1 MGHLAR
7 PQYLQDL
14 LMTIATHIAPRTV
27 EALVGPPGGAGI
39 RFTQEY
45 MTGSVK
51 THKGGKPNECTHT
64 IHNLSEA
71 TIAQLEAP
79 NMELQVKA
87 GSTFVGQL
95 FLGTVTTRG
104 VVTKNDIPNRTT
116 TITAKDG
123 RRIYRDTKV
132 ARAYPP
138 GATIESVVLDLLAL
152 TGLPVGSGSVFPPG
166 TFPGGWAHQGLWRQA
181 MAEVL
186 LPYGFYWTIQGGVI
200 YTLNAAST
208 APGNV
213 PLVSPATGMIGSPA
227 RTKKGCNVASVLNS
241 AIIAGRGIQV
251 TSQFFNGLYR
261 NAVVDHKYD
270 TDGLIW
276 RTDAQTEVIK

>member
-1 MGHLAR
+1 MVV
-7 PQYLQDL
+7 
-14 LMTIATHIAPRTV
+14 ATKIEPRTV
-27 EALVGPPGGAGI
+27 TALIGPPGGAGI
-39 RFTQEY
+39 LFTQEY

-51 THKGGKPNECTHT
+51 TYKGSKPNECTHT

-79 NMELQVKA
+79 NQVLQVKA
-87 GSTFVGQL
+87 GTTFVGEL
-95 FLGTVTTRG
+95 FKGQITTRG

-132 ARAYPP
+132 STAYPP
-138 GATIESVVLDLLAL
+138 NTPIATVVQDLLAL
-152 TGLPVGSGSVFPPG
+152 SGLPVGNGSVYPPG
-166 TFPGGWAHQGLWRQA
+166 NFPGGWAHQGLWRLA
-181 MAEVL
+181 LAEIL
-186 LPYGFYWTIQGGVI
+186 LPLGYYYTIQGGVI
-200 YTLNAAST
+200 YVLNESST

-213 PLVSPATGMIGSPA
+213 PLVSPSTGLIGSPT
-227 RTKKGCNVASVLNS
+227 RTKKGCNVPSVLNS

-251 TSQFFNGLYR
+251 QSQFFNGLYR
-261 NAVVDHKYD
+261 NAVVEHKYD

-276 RTDAQTEVIK
+276 RTDAQCEVIK

>member
-1 MGHLAR
+1 MAV
-7 PQYLQDL
+7 
-14 LMTIATHIAPRTV
+14 ATHIEPRTV
-27 EALVGPPGGAGI
+27 TALIGPPGGAGI
-39 RFTQEY
+39 LFAQEY
-45 MTGSVK
+45 MAGTVK
-51 THKGGKPNECTHT
+51 THKGSKPNECTHT

-79 NMELQVKA
+79 NQTLQVKA
-87 GSTFVGQL
+87 GTTFIGELFKGQI
-95 FLGTVTTRG
+95 TSRG

-132 ARAYPP
+132 SRAYPP
-138 GATIESVVLDLLAL
+138 NTPIQTVVQDLLAL
-152 TGLPVGSGSVFPPG
+152 TGLPIGSGSAYPPG
-166 TFPGGWAHQGLWRQA
+166 NFPGGWAHQGLWRQA
-181 MAEVL
+181 LNEAL
-186 LPYGFYWTIQGGVI
+186 LPFGFFWTIQGGVI
-200 YTLNAAST
+200 YVLNDAST

-213 PLVSPATGMIGSPA
+213 PLLSPATGLIGSPT

-251 TSQFFNGLYR
+251 QSKFFNGLYR
-261 NAVVDHKYD
+261 SAVVDHKYD